1 MKVQCLL
8 LEMPI
13 HHDKKDC
20 SHFVLLKRKYFKK
33 TKKKENSKG
42 KKKKLKMYFYLH
54 SAEIRSASAFTHF
67 QQCRQAS

>member
-20 SHFVLLKRKYFKK
+20 SHFVLLKRKYLKK

-42 KKKKLKMYFYLH
+42 KKKKV
-54 SAEIRSASAFTHF
+54 
-67 QQCRQAS
+67 